1 MKTSTRSGKVLT
13 IFLVIIAVLL
23 ITLTALSMFFYN
35 VEIDKRKGAEGTI
48 AMIEK
53 ELEQAKIQLK
63 DFQKKNS
70 ILGEKNK
77 EADNRVNGLMDE
89 LDLEKGL
96 REELKKESIALKEKL
111 QELQQQTSKVED
123 KTATQ
128 IGDLEQQIVELEAK
142 LKVELNRNKDLQK
155 KNEELL
161 AAQEELT
168 KKAVQ
173 NQAAQQ
179 TRTPPPR
186 QTASPDSAAVQQ
198 TAPPRP
204 RPTPTT
210 DRAETSDPGQTAKA
224 VQGGDTRSQP
234 RPNPLR
240 SAGSEEESQMNIE
253 LDQIVVTPDVHVSE
267 EELLRQIKES
277 TRDGSA
283 MSDSGAIPEGR
294 ILSVDVETAF
304 VVINLGRKHG
314 ISNGIFMSVYRGNDY
329 LGDIKITRTQEEM
342 AAADLVPPLSGN
354 TLRKNDQVIAK

>member
-1 MKTSTRSGKVLT
+1 MKISTRSGKVLT

-35 VEIDKRKGAEGTI
+35 MEIDKRKGAEGTI
-48 AMIEK
+48 ALIEK

-63 DFQKKNS
+63 DLQKKNS

-77 EADNRVNGLMDE
+77 EADNRVNSLMDE

-111 QELQQQTSKVED
+111 QELQQQTAKVED
-123 KTATQ
+123 KTATH

-155 KNEELL
+155 KNEELITT
-161 AAQEELT
+161 QEELT

-173 NQAAQQ
+173 SQTAQQ
-179 TRTPPPR
+179 PARSTPPRRP
-186 QTASPDSAAVQQ
+186 SAE
-198 TAPPRP
+198 
-204 RPTPTT
+204 
-210 DRAETSDPGQTAKA
+210 DRAEAESTPAQPNSALATDRPPANAAKQTAQA
-224 VQGGDTRSQP
+224 GGQSDTATSP

-240 SAGSEEESQMNIE
+240 SGSGEESQMNIE
-253 LDQIVVTPDVHVSE
+253 LDQIVVTPNVSVSE
-267 EELLRQIKES
+267 EELLRQIQAS
-277 TRDGSA
+277 TRDGAVSGEA
-283 MSDSGAIPEGR
+283 GAIPEGR

-314 ISNGIFMSVYRGNDY
+314 ISNGIFMAVYRGNDY

-342 AAADLVPPLSGN
+342 AAADLVPPLSGKV
-354 TLRKNDQVIAK
+354 LRKNDQVIAK